1 MSTLAKMYMLC
12 MSKRLK
18 SLGLRIVHL
27 EEGILRELLKCLAQ
41 TLFFFFFEILLFQK
55 LHNKEL
61 NIRPLGFMSMV
72 EFMSAMPDVV
82 RIERPTKLD
91 WLLFLATKG
100 TGERN
105 IHSIRALCLIHNLKP
120 LFFFHVARMLVS

>member
-1 MSTLAKMYMLC
+1 
-12 MSKRLK
+12 
-18 SLGLRIVHL
+18 
-27 EEGILRELLKCLAQ
+27 
-41 TLFFFFFEILLFQK
+41 
-55 LHNKEL
+55 
-61 NIRPLGFMSMV
+61 MSMV

-105 IHSIRALCLIHNLKP
+105 IQSVRAFCLIHNLKP
-120 LFFFHVARMLVS
+120 LFFFHVALLLIL

>member
-1 MSTLAKMYMLC
+1 
-12 MSKRLK
+12 
-18 SLGLRIVHL
+18 
-27 EEGILRELLKCLAQ
+27 
-41 TLFFFFFEILLFQK
+41 
-55 LHNKEL
+55 
-61 NIRPLGFMSMV
+61 MSMV

-105 IHSIRALCLIHNLKP
+105 IQSVRAFC
-120 LFFFHVARMLVS
+120 